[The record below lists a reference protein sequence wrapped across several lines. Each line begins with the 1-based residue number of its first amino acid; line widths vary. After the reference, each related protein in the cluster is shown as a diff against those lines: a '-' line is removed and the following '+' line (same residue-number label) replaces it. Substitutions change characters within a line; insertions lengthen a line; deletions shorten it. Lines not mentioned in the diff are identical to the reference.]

1 MLYFDVVRCDEVG
14 GGECVRCSHFETV
27 ADDVLDIYK
36 RINGHKL
43 DLTLPKEE

>member
-1 MLYFDVVRCDEVG
+1 MRGSHFETVADD
-14 GGECVRCSHFETV
+14 SHFETV

-36 RINGHKL
+36 RITGHEL

>member
-1 MLYFDVVRCDEVG
+1 MRG
-14 GGECVRCSHFETV
+14 SHFETV

-36 RINGHKL
+36 RITGHEL